1 MHHDWRIACEAN
13 VEQAGDEGSCRGM
26 KRKGKKACGEG
37 DGRWRRLY
45 SFTRSFIV
53 RTHRLGGLQS
63 LWLIQNSRHD
73 RRVYVYVFF
82 FFFVPSSCPC
92 TLALV
97 VVVVHRHRHRHR
109 RGNPLLVVFVLLLA
123 VDWWLVSERR
133 EQRWIDIDSIYRGRE
148 GDWKGEREEQ
158 NVCELTLQ
166 PEAEATSG
174 ERREGGVLPQYSGE
188 RDSFIMSSSAP
199 PLMHP

>member
-1 MHHDWRIACEAN
+1 MKNYNFKIVAQSKSRVSIDGFLRKLGKVSKCLRKACAKSGCDEGRSMRHDWRIACEAN

-133 EQRWIDIDSIYRGRE
+133 E
-148 GDWKGEREEQ
+148 
-158 NVCELTLQ
+158 
-166 PEAEATSG
+166 
-174 ERREGGVLPQYSGE
+174 
-188 RDSFIMSSSAP
+188 
-199 PLMHP
+199 

>member
-1 MHHDWRIACEAN
+1 MSLESKSRVSIDGFLRKLGKVSKCLRKACAKSGCDEGRSMRHDWRIACEAN

-82 FFFVPSSCPC
+82 FFSSLLPVRVRSPSS
-92 TLALV
+92 
-97 VVVVHRHRHRHR
+97 
-109 RGNPLLVVFVLLLA
+109 
-123 VDWWLVSERR
+123 
-133 EQRWIDIDSIYRGRE
+133 
-148 GDWKGEREEQ
+148 
-158 NVCELTLQ
+158 
-166 PEAEATSG
+166 
-174 ERREGGVLPQYSGE
+174 
-188 RDSFIMSSSAP
+188 SSSSSYIVIVIVIVVAILSSWFSSSSW
-199 PLMHP
+199 PLIGGSFQRDVNRDG

>member
-1 MHHDWRIACEAN
+1 MSLESKSRVSIDGFLRKLGKVSKCLRKACAKLGCDEGRSMRHDWRIACEAN

-82 FFFVPSSCPC
+82 FFRPFFLSVYARP
-92 TLALV
+92 
-97 VVVVHRHRHRHR
+97 R
-109 RGNPLLVVFVLLLA
+109 R
-123 VDWWLVSERR
+123 RR
-133 EQRWIDIDSIYRGRE
+133 
-148 GDWKGEREEQ
+148 
-158 NVCELTLQ
+158 
-166 PEAEATSG
+166 
-174 ERREGGVLPQYSGE
+174 RR
-188 RDSFIMSSSAP
+188 RISSSSSSSSWQSSPRGFRP
-199 PLMHP
+199 PPGR

>member
-1 MHHDWRIACEAN
+1 MSLESKSRVSIDGFLRKLGKVSKCLRKACAKSGCDEGRSMRHDWRIACEAN

-82 FFFVPSSCPC
+82 FFFRPFFLSVYARP
-92 TLALV
+92 
-97 VVVVHRHRHRHR
+97 R
-109 RGNPLLVVFVLLLA
+109 R
-123 VDWWLVSERR
+123 RR
-133 EQRWIDIDSIYRGRE
+133 
-148 GDWKGEREEQ
+148 
-158 NVCELTLQ
+158 
-166 PEAEATSG
+166 
-174 ERREGGVLPQYSGE
+174 RR
-188 RDSFIMSSSAP
+188 RISSSSSSSSWQSSPRGFRP
-199 PLMHP
+199 PPGR

>member
-1 MHHDWRIACEAN
+1 MERGKVSKCLRNACAKSGCDEGRSMHHDWRIACEAN

-82 FFFVPSSCPC
+82 FFFRPFFLSVYARP
-92 TLALV
+92 
-97 VVVVHRHRHRHR
+97 R
-109 RGNPLLVVFVLLLA
+109 R
-123 VDWWLVSERR
+123 RR
-133 EQRWIDIDSIYRGRE
+133 
-148 GDWKGEREEQ
+148 
-158 NVCELTLQ
+158 
-166 PEAEATSG
+166 
-174 ERREGGVLPQYSGE
+174 RRT
-188 RDSFIMSSSAP
+188 SSSSSSSSWQSSPRGFRP
-199 PLMHP
+199 PPGR

>member
-1 MHHDWRIACEAN
+1 MRHDWRIACEAN

-82 FFFVPSSCPC
+82 FFRPFFLSVYARPRR
-92 TLALV
+92 

-133 EQRWIDIDSIYRGRE
+133 E
-148 GDWKGEREEQ
+148 
-158 NVCELTLQ
+158 
-166 PEAEATSG
+166 
-174 ERREGGVLPQYSGE
+174 
-188 RDSFIMSSSAP
+188 
-199 PLMHP
+199 

>member
-1 MHHDWRIACEAN
+1 MKNYNFKIVAQSKSRVSIDGFLRKLGKVSKCLRKACAKSGCDEGRSMRHDWRIACEAN

-82 FFFVPSSCPC
+82 FFFRPFFLSVYARP
-92 TLALV
+92 
-97 VVVVHRHRHRHR
+97 R
-109 RGNPLLVVFVLLLA
+109 R
-123 VDWWLVSERR
+123 RR
-133 EQRWIDIDSIYRGRE
+133 
-148 GDWKGEREEQ
+148 
-158 NVCELTLQ
+158 
-166 PEAEATSG
+166 
-174 ERREGGVLPQYSGE
+174 RR
-188 RDSFIMSSSAP
+188 RISSSSSSSSWQSSPRGFRP
-199 PLMHP
+199 PPGR